1 MTASQRKNHLKND
14 LYRYFIKCLNAKYL
28 HTKEGGSYA
37 TERNGNTLYIFF
49 EHSNGR
55 ADWISNI
62 DFRIKRGAKEKGSFL
77 YHNGFLLV
85 WNSILPYIK
94 NQIFDK
100 SARKIVIVGYSHGGA
115 IAGLCYEYVKNNR
128 KDIEA
133 LEGYGYGAP
142 RFKWGKRDS
151 LHIWQG
157 HYVIRNKNDIV
168 TYLPPRL
175 FGFVHVGEIINIGER
190 SRYSPIDAHR
200 KESYIKSL
208 EEYKKPLQTTEAFR
222 FN

>member
-1 MTASQRKNHLKND
+1 VTDFQAKKHLKGD
-14 LYRYFIKCLNAKYL
+14 LYRYFIKCINTKYL

-55 ADWISNI
+55 ADWISNV
-62 DFRIKRGAKEKGSFL
+62 DFRIKRAEKKRGASI
-77 YHNGFLLV
+77 YHNGFLIV

-94 NQIFDK
+94 GQIADK
-100 SARKIVIVGYSHGGA
+100 SVRKIIIVGYSHGGA
-115 IAGLCYEYVKNNR
+115 IAGLCFEYVKMNR
-128 KDIEA
+128 RDIEV

-142 RFKWGKRDS
+142 RFKWGKRDA
-151 LHIWQG
+151 LHIFKG

-175 FGFVHVGEIINIGER
+175 FGFIHVGEIINIGEG
-190 SRYSPIDAHR
+190 SHYSPIDAHR

-208 EEYKKPLQTTEAFR
+208 EAYKKPL
-222 FN
+222 